1 MNSPVCLDKGLM
13 VSGGTYGVKFY
24 LSDIIQPGYIVI
36 MVGENYIKIEG
47 LLNFPFVSG
56 PIVIICLKLL
66 IP

>member
-1 MNSPVCLDKGLM
+1 MI
-13 VSGGTYGVKFY
+13 SGRSYGVKFY
-24 LSDIIQPGYIVI
+24 LSDIIQPRYMVI

-47 LLNFPFVSG
+47 VLDFSFVSG

>member
-1 MNSPVCLDKGLM
+1 MCLNKGLM

-47 LLNFPFVSG
+47 FLNFSFVSG

>member
-1 MNSPVCLDKGLM
+1 MLCVLNKGLM
-13 VSGGTYGVKFY
+13 ISGRSYGVKFY
-24 LSDIIQPGYIVI
+24 LSDIIQPRYMVI

-47 LLNFPFVSG
+47 VLDFSFVSG